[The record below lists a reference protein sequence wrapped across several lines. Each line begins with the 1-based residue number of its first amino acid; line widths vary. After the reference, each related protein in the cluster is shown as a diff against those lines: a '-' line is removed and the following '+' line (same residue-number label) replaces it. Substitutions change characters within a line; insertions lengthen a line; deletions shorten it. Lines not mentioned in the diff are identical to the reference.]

1 VVNDGSTDSTSE
13 ILSSLLEDKPFCT
26 VVSLQENLGKG
37 HAIRTAYS
45 IAQGKYIQILDADDY
60 LIDTNKFQKQ
70 VDFLDANLHVS
81 AVAHNTLTFFE
92 DTASVIN
99 HESEEMTYTY
109 QNIIKFEVYFH
120 TSSLMI
126 RKLDT
131 NLPDCFANVESL
143 RGDSAFLYYHVY
155 TLKGGV
161 HYFPQLMS
169 VYRIHARGIWSKMSP
184 LSKMELTRQLFLDL
198 QTHIVRDVDCIEHE
212 WLEKKV
218 IEVAILGEGGFQS
231 APLIPISDLLSNL
244 TKFAGQ
250 VYLPEVSVE
259 LSDSVNVSWSIDGI
273 SKAIG
278 STVLQDLQQEDPKK
292 SDPYPVPCVAILVSG
307 FRQTGGGIFKEVLNL
322 IRIHNGLGYKVILIS
337 SQMSEELILEPPAE
351 LEPEYCTV
359 YRVAE
364 IDLHLKLKKIF
375 QILTSAKPERVYAL
389 ISHHDVVTNA
399 VLQPRLTRILIIYFV
414 YDQISTLGVTNSS
427 VDLILTRFESQIIAL
442 KSTGIEKSYSL
453 VSPSV
458 FTKNQRIPLHSFSDK
473 RINSATAAARPYKI
487 EGKNFKLF
495 VEVIGQLLQRSE
507 GFHFHYGPVSEE
519 TISEVREHLLNLS
532 IDPRRVF
539 FLPFQLDFQEDL
551 LRRKVHL
558 FVSTSEI
565 PSLNTS
571 LEVMACAI
579 PAMVYHDEH
588 PEATLNL
595 KDIFGLNQLYFR
607 SLDDFSKALN
617 SLNELVLENMSIS
630 LFARFAEHYSLSRA
644 RWGFQVLEIA
654 SIDDSLVLDK
664 NQDLERLTSFRDV
677 YRKVFTQ

>member
-1 VVNDGSTDSTSE
+1 
-13 ILSSLLEDKPFCT
+13 
-26 VVSLQENLGKG
+26 
-37 HAIRTAYS
+37 
-45 IAQGKYIQILDADDY
+45 
-60 LIDTNKFQKQ
+60 
-70 VDFLDANLHVS
+70 
-81 AVAHNTLTFFE
+81 
-92 DTASVIN
+92 
-99 HESEEMTYTY
+99 
-109 QNIIKFEVYFH
+109 
-120 TSSLMI
+120 
-126 RKLDT
+126 
-131 NLPDCFANVESL
+131 
-143 RGDSAFLYYHVY
+143 
-155 TLKGGV
+155 
-161 HYFPQLMS
+161 
-169 VYRIHARGIWSKMSP
+169 MSP

-212 WLEKKV
+212 WLEKKA
-218 IEVAILGEGGFQS
+218 IEIAILGESGFQS
-231 APLIPISDLLSNL
+231 APLIPVSDLLSNL

-259 LSDSVNVSWSIDGI
+259 LYDSINVSWGIDGI

-278 STVLQDLQQEDPKK
+278 STVLQDLQQKDPME
-292 SDPYPVPCVAILVSG
+292 SSLYAVPCIAILVSG

-322 IRIHNGLGYKVILIS
+322 IRIHNGLGYKVIVIS
-337 SQMSEELILEPPAE
+337 SQMSEELILEPPVE

-364 IDLHLKLKKIF
+364 IHLHLKLKKIF

-399 VLQPRLTRILIIYFV
+399 VLQPRLTRRLIIYSV
-414 YDQISTLGVTNSS
+414 YDHISSLGVTNSS
-427 VDLILTRFESQIIAL
+427 VDLILTQFESHIIAL
-442 KSTGIEKSYSL
+442 KSAGIENKYSL
-453 VSPSV
+453 VPPFV
-458 FTKNQRIPLHSFSDK
+458 FSKNQKKPLHSFSDK

-487 EGKNFKLF
+487 EGKNFKFF

-519 TISEVREHLLNLS
+519 TMSEVREHLLNLS

-558 FVSTSEI
+558 FVATSEI
-565 PSLNTS
+565 PSPKTS

-588 PEATLNL
+588 SETTLNA
-595 KDIFGLNQLYFR
+595 KDIFGLDQLYWR

-630 LFARFAEHYSLSRA
+630 SFARFAEHYSLSRA
-644 RWGFQVLEIA
+644 RRGFQVLEIA

-664 NQDLERLTSFRDV
+664 NQDLERFSSFRDV